1 MRLTKRFLALNGAA
15 AIVGVLVGLAAVL
28 FRFVINLI
36 EAAAFKG
43 KLALHATERNEF
55 LVSPWGWAVLLVPMV
70 GGLVVGLIRR
80 FWPDTKQQGIAEVM
94 AAVQAKGSVL
104 HGRSS
109 WGHAIIS
116 AITTGS
122 GGSTGREGP
131 IGYIGAA
138 VGSSVGRRFGFTRR
152 DMTVLLGC
160 GFSSGIGATFNAPA
174 GAVLLSL
181 ELILP
186 EFSTHALIP
195 LVLSTVGGVTVA
207 KIFLGDQATFLVP
220 DFHFGSI
227 WELLAY
233 LVLGLLCGLGGVAFI
248 RTLGWSQRTW
258 AAMPIPEWVKPAFGG
273 LMIGLTGLLLFL
285 TTGAYHVFGTG
296 YATVSAVLL
305 EDPFVLALPILLA
318 LILLKPLATATTIAS
333 GGGGGVF
340 SASLYTGA
348 LYGGVVGIA
357 VHWLAPLMGA
367 NPAHLSTV
375 GSYALIGMAAF
386 YAATARATLTAIVI
400 VAELANEYTIL
411 LPVMLTAITADALSI
426 ALSRDSVYTVRL
438 AQRGILFDH
447 DRTTSPLDVTVV
459 KDVMTRD
466 VHSIP
471 ASMSVGDAFTRML
484 DLGHTGYPVTDADG
498 KLAGIVTRRDLSRHL
513 QAGRGQ
519 EVLGNV
525 VSGLCI
531 TGSPDEV
538 LHRARDRMFQQDVG
552 RLVIVDPK
560 DRRQIVGILTR
571 SDLLRAEAEKD
582 VEHVDFFGG

>member
-15 AIVGVLVGLAAVL
+15 AIVGLLVGLAAVA
-28 FRFVINLI
+28 FRFIIDLI
-36 EAAAFKG
+36 QNASFEGDF
-43 KLALHATERNEF
+43 HATARETNEF
-55 LVSPWGWAVLLVPMV
+55 LVSPWGAAVVLVPLL
-70 GGLVVGLIRR
+70 GGLAVGLIRR
-80 FWPDTKQQGIAEVM
+80 VWPDTRQQGIAEVM
-94 AAVQAKGSVL
+94 ASVQAKGSVL
-104 HGRSS
+104 HARSS
-109 WGHAIIS
+109 WGHAVIS
-116 AITTGS
+116 AVTVGT

-131 IGYIGAA
+131 IGYIGAS

-152 DMTVLLGC
+152 DMTVLLGS
-160 GFSSGIGATFNAPA
+160 GFSSGIAATFNAPM
-174 GAVLLSL
+174 GAVLLAL

-195 LVLSTVGGVTVA
+195 LIVSAVASVTVSHV
-207 KIFLGDQATFLVP
+207 FLGDQATFEVP
-220 DFHFGSI
+220 GFTFGSA

-233 LVLGLLCGLGGVAFI
+233 LVLGILCGLGGVAFI

-258 AAMPIPEWVKPAFGG
+258 QAMPIPEWVKPAFGG
-273 LMIGLTGLLLFL
+273 LLVGLTGLMLFE
-285 TTGAYHVFGTG
+285 TVGAYHIFGTG
-296 YATVSAVLL
+296 YATVSAMLRA
-305 EDPFVLALPILLA
+305 DPFVVAPLVLVA
-318 LILLKPLATATTIAS
+318 LIVLKPLASVTTIAS
-333 GGGGGVF
+333 GGGGGIF
-340 SASLYTGA
+340 SASLYTGGVYGA
-348 LYGGVVGIA
+348 LVGLG
-357 VHWLAPLMGA
+357 VHWAAPFFGA
-367 NPAHLSTV
+367 DPAAL
-375 GSYALIGMAAF
+375 GGPGAYALVGMAAF

-411 LPVMLTAITADALSI
+411 LPVMLCAITADALSI
-426 ALSRDSVYTVRL
+426 AISRDSVYTVRL

-447 DRTTSPLDVTVV
+447 DRTASPLDLTLV

-471 ASMSVGDAFTRML
+471 STLTVGDAFNRML
-484 DLGHTGYPVTDADG
+484 DLGHTGYPVTDEEG

-513 QAGRGQ
+513 QAGRGP
-519 EVLGNV
+519 EPLSSV

-560 DRRQIVGILTR
+560 DRRHILGILTR

-582 VEHVDFFGG
+582 VEHSDFFGS

>member
-36 EAAAFKG
+36 EH
-43 KLALHATERNEF
+43 ALFEGEWSFTAQEDNRF
-55 LVSPWGWAVLLVPMV
+55 LVSPLGWLVVLIPLL
-70 GGLVVGLIRR
+70 GGLAVGVIRR
-80 FWPDTKQQGIAEVM
+80 VWPDTKQQGIAEVM

-104 HGRSS
+104 HARSS

-116 AITTGS
+116 AITVGT

-131 IGYIGAA
+131 IGYIGAS
-138 VGSSVGRRFGFTRR
+138 VGSSIGRRFGFTRR
-152 DMTVLLGC
+152 DMTVLLGS
-160 GFSSGIGATFNAPA
+160 GFSSGIAATFNAPM

-195 LVLSTVGGVTVA
+195 LIVAAVCGVTVSQVW
-207 KIFLGDQATFLVP
+207 LGDEATFRIP
-220 DFHFGSI
+220 DFTFGSP

-233 LVLGLLCGLGGVAFI
+233 LLLGLLCGLGGVAFI
-248 RTLGWSQRTW
+248 RTLGWSQRSW
-258 AAMPIPEWVKPAFGG
+258 GAMPLPEWLKPALGG
-273 LMIGLTGLLLFL
+273 LLVGLMGLMFFEWS
-285 TTGAYHVFGTG
+285 GAYHIFGTG
-296 YATVSAVLL
+296 YATVSAILV
-305 EDPFVLALPILLA
+305 EDGFVLAVPILLA
-318 LILLKPLATATTIAS
+318 LLVLKPLATATTIGS

-348 LYGGVVGIA
+348 VYGGLVGLGVA
-357 VHWLAPLMGA
+357 WLAPFVGA
-367 NPAHLSTV
+367 DPAAI
-375 GSYALIGMAAF
+375 GGPGAYALVGMAAF

-400 VAELANEYTIL
+400 IAELANEYTIL
-411 LPVMLTAITADALSI
+411 LPVMLCAITADALSI

-447 DRTTSPLDVTVV
+447 DRTTSPLELTLV
-459 KDVMTRD
+459 KEVMTRD
-466 VHSIP
+466 VHSLP
-471 ASMSVGDAFTRML
+471 ATITVGDAFNRML
-484 DLGHTGYPVTDADG
+484 DYGHTGYPVVDGEG

-513 QAGRGQ
+513 HAGRGA
-519 EVLGNV
+519 ESLASV

-531 TGSPDEV
+531 TSSPDEV

-552 RLVIVDPK
+552 RLVVVDPK
-560 DRRQIVGILTR
+560 DRRRVVGILTR

-582 VEHVDFFGG
+582 VEHGDFFGG

>member
-28 FRFVINLI
+28 FRFIINLI
-36 EAAAFKG
+36 E
-43 KLALHATERNEF
+43 HAVFEGEWSFSAKEHNSF
-55 LVSPWGWAVLLVPMV
+55 FASPLGWLVILVPTV
-70 GGLVVGLIRR
+70 GGLIVGIIRR
-80 FWPDTKQQGIAEVM
+80 VWPDTKQQGIAEVM

-104 HGRSS
+104 HARSS

-116 AITTGS
+116 AITVGF

-131 IGYIGAA
+131 IGYIGAS

-152 DMTVLLGC
+152 DMTVLLGA
-160 GFSSGIGATFNAPA
+160 GFSSGIAATFNAPM

-186 EFSTHALIP
+186 EISTHALIP
-195 LVLSTVGGVTVA
+195 LIVSAVAGVTVSQV
-207 KIFLGDQATFLVP
+207 FLGDEATFLIP
-220 DFHFGSI
+220 HFQFGTP
-227 WELLAY
+227 WELVAY

-258 AAMPIPEWVKPAFGG
+258 GAMPIPEWVKPAFGG
-273 LMIGLTGLLLFL
+273 LMVGLLGLAFFEW
-285 TTGAYHVFGTG
+285 TGAYHVFGTG

-305 EDPFVLALPILLA
+305 EDKFVLTIPILLA
-318 LILLKPLATATTIAS
+318 LLLLKPLATATTIGS

-348 LYGGVVGIA
+348 MYGGLVGLG
-357 VHWLAPLMGA
+357 VHWAAPYFGA
-367 NPAHLSTV
+367 DPSAL
-375 GSYALIGMAAF
+375 GGPGAYALVGMAAL

-400 VAELANEYTIL
+400 IAELANEYTIL
-411 LPVMLTAITADALSI
+411 LPVMLCAITADALSI

-438 AQRGILFDH
+438 SQRGILFDH
-447 DRTTSPLDVTVV
+447 DRTTSPLDLTLV

-466 VHSIP
+466 VHSLQTTLN
-471 ASMSVGDAFTRML
+471 VGDAFTRML
-484 DLGHTGYPVTDADG
+484 DMGHTGYPVVDEEG

-513 QAGRGQ
+513 QAGRGG
-519 EVLGNV
+519 ELLANV

-531 TGSPDEV
+531 TGSPDEI

-560 DRRQIVGILTR
+560 DRRTIVGILTR

-582 VEHVDFFGG
+582 VEHVDFFGS

>member
-15 AIVGVLVGLAAVL
+15 AIVGVLVGLAAVG
-28 FRFVINLI
+28 FRFAINFI
-36 EAAAFKG
+36 EGLLFEQE
-43 KLALHATERNEF
+43 LVLHATETNEF
-55 LVSPWGWAVLLVPMV
+55 IVSPLGWLVIGVPVL
-70 GGLVVGLIRR
+70 GGLTVGVIRKV
-80 FWPDTKQQGIAEVM
+80 WPDTKQQGIAEVM

-104 HGRSS
+104 HARSS

-116 AITTGS
+116 AITVGA

-131 IGYIGAA
+131 IGYIGAS

-152 DMTVLLGC
+152 DMTVLLGS
-160 GFSSGIGATFNAPA
+160 GFTSGIAATFNAPM

-195 LVLSTVGGVTVA
+195 LIISSVAGVTVA
-207 KIFLGDQATFLVP
+207 QVFLGDEATFAVP
-220 DFHFGSI
+220 DFQLGTP

-233 LVLGLLCGLGGVAFI
+233 VVLGILCGLGGVAFI
-248 RTLGWSQRTW
+248 RSLGWSQRTW
-258 AAMPIPEWVKPAFGG
+258 TAMPLPEWVKPAFGG
-273 LMIGLTGLLLFL
+273 LLVGLTGLLFFE

-296 YATVSAVLL
+296 YATVSAVLRD
-305 EDPFVLALPILLA
+305 DPFVATVPILVA
-318 LILLKPLATATTIAS
+318 LLLLKPLATATTIGS

-348 LYGGVVGIA
+348 MYGGLVGLA
-357 VHWLAPLMGA
+357 VHWVAPVFGA
-367 NPAHLSTV
+367 DPAGLGSP
-375 GSYALIGMAAF
+375 GSYALVGMAAL

-400 VAELANEYTIL
+400 IAELANEYTIL
-411 LPVMLTAITADALSI
+411 LPVMLCAITADALSI
-426 ALSRDSVYTVRL
+426 AISRDSVYTVRL

-447 DRTTSPLDVTVV
+447 DRTASPLDLTLV
-459 KDVMTRD
+459 KDAMTRD
-466 VHSIP
+466 VHTIP
-471 ASMSVGDAFTRML
+471 ASLTVGDAFNRLL
-484 DLGHTGYPVTDADG
+484 DHGHTGYPVVDEDG

-513 QAGRGQ
+513 QAGRGT
-519 EVLGNV
+519 EPLANV

-560 DRRQIVGILTR
+560 DRRHIVGILTR

-582 VEHVDFFGG
+582 VEHSDFFGS

>member
-28 FRFVINLI
+28 FRYAINAI
-36 EAAAFKG
+36 EALVFEQDWHFTAKE
-43 KLALHATERNEF
+43 TNEF
-55 LVSPWGWAVLLVPMV
+55 LLSPLGWAVVLVPTL
-70 GGLVVGLIRR
+70 GGLTVGIIRR
-80 FWPDTKQQGIAEVM
+80 VWPDTKQQGIAEVM
-94 AAVQAKGSVL
+94 AAVQAKGSIL
-104 HGRSS
+104 HARSS

-116 AITTGS
+116 AITVGT

-131 IGYIGAA
+131 IGYIGAS
-138 VGSSVGRRFGFTRR
+138 VGSSIGRRFGFTRR
-152 DMTVLLGC
+152 DITVLLGS
-160 GFSSGIGATFNAPA
+160 GFSSGIAATFNAPM

-186 EFSTHALIP
+186 EFSAHALIP
-195 LVLSTVGGVTVA
+195 LIVAAVAGVTVSRV
-207 KIFLGDQATFLVP
+207 FLGDQATFLVP
-220 DFHFGSI
+220 DFTFGSN

-233 LVLGLLCGLGGVAFI
+233 LGLGILCGVGGVWFI
-248 RTLGWSQRTW
+248 RLLGWSQRTW
-258 AAMPIPEWVKPAFGG
+258 GTMPLTEWAKPALGG
-273 LMIGLTGLLLFL
+273 LLVGLTGLLLFEM
-285 TTGAYHVFGTG
+285 TGAYHVFGTG
-296 YATVSAVLL
+296 YATVSAVLMQ
-305 EDPFVLALPILLA
+305 DPFVLTTGVLLA
-318 LILLKPLATATTIAS
+318 LLILKPLATATTIGS

-340 SASLYTGA
+340 SASLYVGA
-348 LYGGVVGIA
+348 MYGGLVGLFVA
-357 VHWLAPLMGA
+357 WLAPHLGA
-367 NPAHLSTV
+367 AP
-375 GSYALIGMAAF
+375 GDFGGPGGYALVGMAAF

-400 VAELANEYTIL
+400 LAELANEYTIL
-411 LPVMLTAITADALSI
+411 LPVMLAAITADAVSI

-438 AQRGILFDH
+438 SQRGILFDH
-447 DRTTSPLDVTVV
+447 DRTTSPLDLALV

-466 VHSIP
+466 VHTMPS
-471 ASMSVGDAFTRML
+471 SLTVGDAFTRML
-484 DLGHTGYPVTDADG
+484 DYGHTGYPVVDEED
-498 KLAGIVTRRDLSRHL
+498 KLAGIVTRRDLSRHM

-519 EVLGNV
+519 EPLANV

-560 DRRQIVGILTR
+560 DRRKIVGILTR